1 MKILFLFF
9 SIFKIAIWETLFKVT
24 PNECSKEES
33 QRLIKARAT
42 RLYANTRKEIFA

>member
-1 MKILFLFF
+1 MKVFVVVVV
-9 SIFKIAIWETLFKVT
+9 FKIAIWETLCRVK

-42 RLYANTRKEIFA
+42 RLYANMRKKIFA